1 MKILVASDKFKGS
14 LTAAEAC
21 HAISSGLASGLAAGF
36 TSGFDS
42 RCPSLDHEIRC
53 LPIAD
58 GGDGIAR
65 TLCDAAGGT
74 WHEAEVT
81 GPLGTPVRASFALID
96 DGRTAVIEMA
106 TSSGLALLGESA
118 NDPQRATTRGTG
130 ELILEAIKRGCEKII
145 LGIGGSATNDG
156 GVGMALALGY
166 RFLDQTGA
174 TCTDLPEQLLQI
186 VTIEAPLSRNFPK
199 VTVACDVTN
208 PLLGPHGCT
217 RVYGPQKG
225 ITPEA
230 MEGHE
235 KRLAHLVS
243 LTGTK
248 SEAASHLPGSGAA
261 GGLGFGAI
269 IFLDATLVPGFD
281 LVSEV
286 LALEKAVQWADLVI
300 TGEGRLDHQSLA
312 GKGPSGVIALA
323 KLHHKKTAA
332 FCGSLDDPAL
342 SDVFGPI
349 VEIRDPA
356 LSLAQ
361 NLTAGSE
368 RLRLAAED
376 FATTL
381 PLHESL

>member
-261 GGLGFGAI
+261 GD
-269 IFLDATLVPGFD
+269 LD
-281 LVSEV
+281 
-286 LALEKAVQWADLVI
+286 
-300 TGEGRLDHQSLA
+300 
-312 GKGPSGVIALA
+312 
-323 KLHHKKTAA
+323 
-332 FCGSLDDPAL
+332 
-342 SDVFGPI
+342 
-349 VEIRDPA
+349 
-356 LSLAQ
+356 
-361 NLTAGSE
+361 SE
-368 RLRLAAED
+368 RSSSLMRLWCQGSTSYPKCSLSKRRCSGRIWSSPGKAD
-376 FATTL
+376 STTNHSREKDPVVSSRWQNSITRKL
-381 PLHESL
+381 PPFVEASTIRRCLTSSDRSSRSEIQP

>member
-21 HAISSGLASGLAAGF
+21 HAISAGFAAGF
-36 TSGFDS
+36 ATGFTSRF
-42 RCPSLDHEIRC
+42 PTADHEIRC

-65 TLCDAAGGT
+65 TLCDATGGT

-81 GPLGTPVRASFALID
+81 GPLGRSVRAGFALID
-96 DGRTAVIEMA
+96 DGRRAVIEMA
-106 TSSGLALLGESA
+106 TASGLALLEESEK
-118 NDPQRATTRGTG
+118 DPERATTRGTG
-130 ELILEAIKRGCEKII
+130 ELILEAIARGAEEII

-166 RFLDQTGA
+166 QFFDQNQTA
-174 TCTDLPEQLLQI
+174 CTDLPEKLLEI
-186 VTIEAPLSRNFPK
+186 VRIEAPHSRDFPK

-208 PLLGPHGCT
+208 PLLGLNGCT
-217 RVYGPQKG
+217 RIYGPQKG
-225 ITPEA
+225 ITPEM

-235 KRLAHLVS
+235 ERLAHLVS
-243 LTGTK
+243 LTGTTG
-248 SEAASHLPGSGAA
+248 EVASRLPGSGAA

-269 IFLDATLVPGFD
+269 VFLNATLVPGFD
-281 LVSEV
+281 LVAET
-286 LALEKAVQWADLVI
+286 LGLEDAVQWADLVI

-312 GKGPSGVIALA
+312 GKGPSGVIELA
-323 KLHHKKTAA
+323 KRHHKKTAT
-332 FCGSLDDPAL
+332 FCGSLADPAL
-342 SDVFGPI
+342 CDVFGPI
-349 VEIRDPA
+349 FEIRDPS

-368 RLRLAAED
+368 RLRFAAEN

-381 PLHESL
+381 PLP